1 MTLFRSLV
9 AAVIAAGVFAS
20 PAAADPR
27 RDSDRAFDATREGR
41 SMPLPMLE
49 QRVLPSM
56 PGADYIGPEFDG
68 RVYRFKF
75 IQNGNVVWLDV
86 DGRTGRIIRRVRQ
99 R

>member
-1 MTLFRSLV
+1 MTMFRRLF
-9 AAVIAAGVFAS
+9 AAALAAGLLAS

-27 RDSDRAFDATREGR
+27 RDSDRAFDATRNGR

-68 RVYRFKF
+68 QLYRFKF
-75 IQNGNVVWLDV
+75 IQNGSVIWLDV
-86 DGRTGRIIRRVRQ
+86 DGRTGKIVRRVRP